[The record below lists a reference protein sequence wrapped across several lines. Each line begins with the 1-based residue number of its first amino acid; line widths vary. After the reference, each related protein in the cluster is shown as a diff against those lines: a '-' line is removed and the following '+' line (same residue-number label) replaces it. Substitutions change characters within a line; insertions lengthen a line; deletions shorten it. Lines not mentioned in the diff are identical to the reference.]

1 MAFTMVYKKVTEG
14 YIGFIEELPGANSQ
28 AKNLNELKDN
38 LKEAVQLVMEANK
51 VMSEEMISG
60 QKFSHEQFKIA
71 TLWKEMTWLNISKR
85 MVVNFWEKVKSI
97 QFILTG
103 KNWKVRQFPDPVND
117 FLAMKICK
125 DLEMPS
131 PK

>member
-71 TLWKEMTWLNISKR
+71 TL
-85 MVVNFWEKVKSI
+85 
-97 QFILTG
+97 
-103 KNWKVRQFPDPVND
+103 
-117 FLAMKICK
+117 
-125 DLEMPS
+125 
-131 PK
+131 